1 MELDSDWLSFITD
14 WVQNQDQDL
23 IYDRFLLE
31 IMNYINAETSQ

>member
-14 WVQNQDQDL
+14 WVQNQNQDL